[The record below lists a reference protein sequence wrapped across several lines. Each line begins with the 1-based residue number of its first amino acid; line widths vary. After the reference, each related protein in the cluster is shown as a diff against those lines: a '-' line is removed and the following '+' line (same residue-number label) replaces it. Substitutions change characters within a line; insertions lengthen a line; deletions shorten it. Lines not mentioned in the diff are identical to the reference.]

1 MTQAQPTIQH
11 VAIILDGNGRWAKSR
26 GLSRTEGHREGGK
39 ALHRLLDR
47 FLEENIGCVSLYAFS
62 TENWKRPETEVSFLW
77 NLMNE
82 FFERHID
89 ECRQK
94 DIRIISSGDISDLPE
109 SNQKILKRSQE
120 VTANCNRL
128 IANFCLNY
136 GSRQEITRAAHQVL
150 LERLMLERTG
160 KSSDAEK
167 PISIQEIES
176 HLYTADLPAVDLLI
190 RPGGEF
196 RLSNFLL
203 WQSAYTELYFT
214 DRFWPDFSA
223 DDLRKALEWFNS
235 RERRFGGLS

>member
-1 MTQAQPTIQH
+1 MTKKQSTIQH
-11 VAIILDGNGRWAKSR
+11 VAIILDGNGRWARSR

-62 TENWKRPETEVSFLW
+62 TENWKRPETEISFLW

-94 DIRIISSGDISDLPE
+94 DIRIISSGDISGLPE
-109 SNQKILKRSQE
+109 SNQRILKRSQE
-120 VTANCNRL
+120 VTADCKRL
-128 IANFCLNY
+128 TANFCLNY
-136 GSRQEITRAAHQVL
+136 GSRQEIARAAQLIVMERL
-150 LERLMLERTG
+150 QLERSG
-160 KSSDAEK
+160 KSNEAEK
-167 PISIQEIES
+167 QISIQEIES
-176 HLYTADLPAVDLLI
+176 HLYTADLPIVDLLI
-190 RPGGEF
+190 RPGGES

-203 WQSAYTELYFT
+203 WQSAYTELYFI

-223 DDLRKALEWFNS
+223 DDLKIALEWFYS
-235 RERRFGGLS
+235 RERRFGGLI